1 MTDDTENDTTSRL
14 MFEQMREDIKKL
26 GEENEGGLRELS
38 EQIKELD
45 KKWAAKWSPQ
55 DLAMKNQER
64 RIRIL
69 EQRRLAPGRAGLR

>member
-1 MTDDTENDTTSRL
+1 MANDNENEKTANCML
-14 MFEQMREDIKKL
+14 GQMREDIKKL
-26 GEENEGGLRELS
+26 GEEYEGGMRELS

-45 KKWAAKWSPQ
+45 KKWAAKWLPQ

-69 EQRRLAPGRAGLR
+69 EQQRLVPGRAGLR